1 MAPLKRGKKGGFMPM
16 VESFSAHPLQGP
28 LQTEAHP
35 IESRPWIGLS
45 FAFFIGVI
53 SALWVYQHN
62 QYSLAAQ
69 EATNYRD
76 SEMIPASEALPQ
88 TLDTLEEFLNAPALG
103 ELPKRF
109 RFETLNFESG
119 TTRLMPGSEAE
130 LEEIITA
137 MRQHPAARARL
148 EGFTDNTGDTVTN
161 LQLSEQRAEA
171 VKSFLVARGVAADH
185 LEAIGR
191 GADSPIT
198 SNISADGR
206 TMNRRIEFIV
216 TQVR

>member
-1 MAPLKRGKKGGFMPM
+1 MAV
-16 VESFSAHPLQGP
+16 VESFHTHPLQP
-28 LQTEAHP
+28 PPHPIHPIHP

-45 FAFFIGVI
+45 FAVLIGVI

-69 EATNYRD
+69 EAGTYRD

-88 TLDTLEEFLNAPALG
+88 TLDTLEDFLSHPVLK

-109 RFETLNFESG
+109 RFETLNFESA
-119 TTRLMPGSEAE
+119 TTKLMPGSEAE
-130 LEEIITA
+130 LEEITTA
-137 MRQHPAARARL
+137 MRRHPEARARL
-148 EGFTDNTGDTVTN
+148 EGFTDNVGNPAEN
-161 LQLSEQRAEA
+161 LQLSQQRAQA
-171 VKSFLVARGVAADH
+171 VKSYLVAHGVASEN

-191 GADSPIT
+191 GEEDPIT

-206 TMNRRIEFIV
+206 TMNRRIEFVV